1 MNLDWDDIHWEDP
14 DGGAI
19 VLHGILPTVVF
30 PNGMRPRL
38 TWHGLG
44 IMGSSE
50 EIDVWAEEEKS
61 EKEDPGINLDS
72 AILNGGLDSLYLEML
87 TWVEELQVGK
97 FPDPEPRR
105 LHKAAVNH
113 QRPVF
118 FAEPDMDDEL
128 WAEYLGREAKA
139 MTKPWKLFR
148 IVFTSRRWRK
158 TIKKMRKNVVEQP
171 QREPDGLQAASALAA
186 TWWSLNR
193 ENSDAEL
200 SAEKDLRFAAR
211 LRGGLAKLRQ
221 NHGSEAV
228 LLVPIQQAW
237 RESMLNALNSNPK
250 PEESSSLVVASGVE
264 EE

>member
-1 MNLDWDDIHWEDP
+1 
-14 DGGAI
+14 
-19 VLHGILPTVVF
+19 
-30 PNGMRPRL
+30 
-38 TWHGLG
+38 
-44 IMGSSE
+44 MGRRGK
-50 EIDVWAEEEKS
+50 I

-148 IVFTSRRWRK
+148 IVSHCA
-158 TIKKMRKNVVEQP
+158 
-171 QREPDGLQAASALAA
+171 DG
-186 TWWSLNR
+186 
-193 ENSDAEL
+193 END
-200 SAEKDLRFAAR
+200 
-211 LRGGLAKLRQ
+211 
-221 NHGSEAV
+221 
-228 LLVPIQQAW
+228 
-237 RESMLNALNSNPK
+237 
-250 PEESSSLVVASGVE
+250 
-264 EE
+264 